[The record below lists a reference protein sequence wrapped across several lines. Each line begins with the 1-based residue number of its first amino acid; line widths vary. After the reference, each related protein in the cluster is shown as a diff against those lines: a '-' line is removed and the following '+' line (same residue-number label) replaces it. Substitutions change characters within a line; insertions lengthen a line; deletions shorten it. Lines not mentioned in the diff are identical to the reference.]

1 MSFIQWFICL
11 IRKDMKEFGQE
22 MDKDPKIYED
32 VVSTLQNEELIEKRG
47 GKNELHRG
55 SQPGKIRDE
64 RGFSFLYEKTYK
76 SKFYLA
82 LQYTKDEEAA
92 KDVLQDAY
100 LSAFSKLDTLKDP
113 ELFSSWFGKI
123 VANTAINASKKK
135 NPMLFSRRGGE
146 RGRRA
151 F

>member
-55 SQPGKIRDE
+55 SQPGKG
-64 RGFSFLYEKTYK
+64 RG
-76 SKFYLA
+76 
-82 LQYTKDEEAA
+82 
-92 KDVLQDAY
+92 
-100 LSAFSKLDTLKDP
+100 
-113 ELFSSWFGKI
+113 
-123 VANTAINASKKK
+123 
-135 NPMLFSRRGGE
+135 
-146 RGRRA
+146 
-151 F
+151 